1 MSDAS
6 VTGPVVGGS
15 HGWAFG
21 ASVRDLAEVG
31 YVEDEWFVEGD
42 ATTYDFAPGTEA
54 ADDGRWNTVAVGS
67 VPYRTRFLS
76 LRPASP
82 ARGNGILIVNWNNV
96 SAGMDLSGM
105 DDREFFD
112 GGYAM
117 LAVTTQAVGVHG
129 YTSAPMGLRD
139 WDEERYGSLSIP
151 TDDASYD
158 IFADVARLARSGALH
173 EIGALQG
180 FDVEHVVAMG
190 GSQSAA
196 RLHSFLNGVAPHA
209 PLFDAFVL
217 TVHFGRG
224 TPLNMGGAGP
234 TPSIMELNDPPY
246 TFRAHHTRLRTDLGV
261 AIMVFNSETEVR
273 DYGSARQ
280 DDDDR
285 FRLWEVAGASHA
297 SGASQQL
304 ERMFARDLGGAR
316 PSVAA
321 AGGPPANDL
330 DRAPVMSVFY
340 RHLRPWLVDGTPP
353 PSLPR
358 IELDES
364 GAIRRDEHG
373 IAMGGIRLPDVEVPL
388 ATLTAET
395 GVEGLGG
402 LGGARH
408 DFDEATIRKLYP
420 SRDDYLARYD
430 AAIDAG
436 VRAGF
441 VLEPDAADLR
451 RGAGTGATARLNL
464 ALERRDCCRLDIDA
478 DFSARYRR
486 SLVRRHGEGEAS

>member
-1 MSDAS
+1 MADATVS
-6 VTGPVVGGS
+6 GPVVGGS
-15 HGWAFG
+15 HGWPFS
-21 ASVRDLAEVG
+21 ASVRDLDEVG
-31 YVEDEWFVEGD
+31 YVEDEWFVEGE
-42 ATTYDFAPGTEA
+42 ATTYDFAPGADA
-54 ADDGRWNTVAVGS
+54 ADDGRWDTVAIGS
-67 VPYRTRFLS
+67 VPYRTRFLA
-76 LRPASP
+76 LRPADP

-96 SAGMDLSGM
+96 SAGLDLTGL

-112 GGYAM
+112 CGYAA

-151 TDDASYD
+151 TDDASYG

-173 EIGALQG
+173 EAGALQG
-180 FDVEHVVAMG
+180 FDVERVVAMG

-196 RLHSFLNGVAPHA
+196 RLHSFLNGVAPHE

-234 TPSIMELNDPPY
+234 VSSIMQLNDAPY
-246 TFRAHHTRLRTDLGV
+246 SFRAHHTRLRTDLGV
-261 AIMVFNSETEVR
+261 RVMVINSETEAR
-273 DYGSARQ
+273 DYGSATQ
-280 DDDDR
+280 PDDDE
-285 FRLWEVAGASHA
+285 FRLWEIAGASHA
-297 SGASQQL
+297 SGSSDTI
-304 ERMFARDLGGAR
+304 ERVFARDI
-316 PSVAA
+316 
-321 AGGPPANDL
+321 GGPRPTAAIPGGPQPNDL
-330 DRAPVMSVFY
+330 DRAPVMGAFY
-340 RHLRPWLVDGTPP
+340 RDLRPWLVERTPP

-358 IELDES
+358 IVLDES
-364 GAIRRDEHG
+364 GAIRRDEHS
-373 IAMGGIRLPDVEVPL
+373 IAVGGIRLPDVEVPL

-408 DFDEATIRKLYP
+408 DFDEATIRKLYV

-430 AAIDAG
+430 AAVDAG

-441 VLEPDAADLR
+441 VLETDADDLR
-451 RGAGTGATARLNL
+451 RVAR
-464 ALERRDCCRLDIDA
+464 ERDLPLD
-478 DFSARYRR
+478 
-486 SLVRRHGEGEAS
+486 

>member
-1 MSDAS
+1 MTDAL

-21 ASVRDLAEVG
+21 ASLQDLGEVW

-42 ATTYDFAPGTEA
+42 AATYDFAPGTEA
-54 ADDGRWNTVAVGS
+54 AHDGRWNTVVVGS
-67 VPYRTRFLS
+67 VPYRTRLLA
-76 LRPASP
+76 LRPADA

-96 SAGMDLSGM
+96 SAGMDIAPM

-129 YTSAPMGLRD
+129 YTSAPMGLRA

-158 IFADVARLARSGALH
+158 IFSAVARLARSGALH
-173 EIGALQG
+173 EAGALQG
-180 FDVEHVVAMG
+180 FDVERVVAMG

-209 PLFDAFVL
+209 PVFDAFVL

-224 TPLNMGGAGP
+224 TPLNTGGAGP
-234 TPSIMELNDPPY
+234 MSSIMELNEPPY
-246 TFRAHHTRLRTDLGV
+246 TFRSFHTRLRTDLRV
-261 AIMVFNSETEVR
+261 PTMVINSETEAR
-273 DYGSARQ
+273 DYGGARQ
-280 DDDDR
+280 PDDEG
-285 FRLWEVAGASHA
+285 FRLWEIAGASHA
-297 SGASQQL
+297 SGSSQQL
-304 ERMFARDLGGAR
+304 ERLFARDLGGPR
-316 PSVAA
+316 PTVPAA
-321 AGGPPANDL
+321 PGGAPPNDL
-330 DRAPVMSVFY
+330 DRAPVMSAFY
-340 RHLRPWLVDGTPP
+340 RHLRPWLFDGTPP

-358 IELDES
+358 IEVDES

-373 IAMGGIRLPDVEVPL
+373 IALGGIRLPDVDVPL

-408 DFDEATIRKLYP
+408 DFDEATIRKLYT

-430 AAIDAG
+430 AAVDAG
-436 VRAGF
+436 VHAGF
-441 VLEPDAADLR
+441 VIEPEAADLR
-451 RGAGTGATARLNL
+451 RAARARELP
-464 ALERRDCCRLDIDA
+464 LD
-478 DFSARYRR
+478 
-486 SLVRRHGEGEAS
+486 

>member
-1 MSDAS
+1 MADAV

-15 HGWAFG
+15 HGWAFA
-21 ASVRDLAEVG
+21 ASVHDLADVG

-42 ATTYDFAPGTEA
+42 ATTYDFAPGASATH
-54 ADDGRWNTVAVGS
+54 DGHWDTIAVGS
-67 VPYRTRFLS
+67 IPYRTRFLA
-76 LRPASP
+76 LRPTDP
-82 ARGNGILIVNWNNV
+82 GRGNGTLILNWNNV
-96 SAGMDLSGM
+96 SAGLDLVGM
-105 DDREFFD
+105 ESDEFFD

-117 LAVTTQAVGVHG
+117 LAVTTQCVGVHG
-129 YTSAPMGLRD
+129 YTSAPQGLCA
-139 WDEERYGSLSIP
+139 WDAERYGSLSIP
-151 TDDASYD
+151 TDDASYG

-173 EIGALQG
+173 EAGALQG
-180 FDVEHVVAMG
+180 FDAERLVAMG

-196 RLHSFLNGVAPHA
+196 RLHTFVNGVAAHE
-209 PLFDAFVL
+209 PLFDGFAL

-234 TPSIMELNDPPY
+234 VSSILGLNEAPY
-246 TFRAHHTRLRTDLGV
+246 TFRAYHTRLRTDLGV
-261 AIMVFNSETEVR
+261 VWVVNSETEAR

-280 DDDDR
+280 PDDDR
-285 FRLWEVAGASHA
+285 FRLWEIAGASHA
-297 SGASQQL
+297 SGSSDHI
-304 ERMFARDLGGAR
+304 ERVFARDIGGSR
-316 PSVAA
+316 PSVAIP
-321 AGGPPANDL
+321 GGPPPNDL
-330 DRAPVMSVFY
+330 DRAPVMTAFY
-340 RHLRPWLVDGTPP
+340 RYLRPWIADGTPP

-373 IAMGGIRLPDVEVPL
+373 IALGGIRLPDVEVPL

-402 LGGARH
+402 LGGARL
-408 DFDEATIRKLYP
+408 DFDEATIRKLYS

-441 VLEPDAADLR
+441 VLEKDAPGLR
-451 RGAGTGATARLNL
+451 AAARARHLPL
-464 ALERRDCCRLDIDA
+464 A
-478 DFSARYRR
+478 
-486 SLVRRHGEGEAS
+486 

>member
-1 MSDAS
+1 MADAS

-31 YVEDEWFVEGD
+31 YVEHEWFVEGN
-42 ATTYDFAPGTEA
+42 ATTYDFAPRAEA
-54 ADDGRWNTVAVGS
+54 THDGRWNTVAVGS
-67 VPYRTRFLS
+67 VPYRTRFLA
-76 LRPASP
+76 LRPADP
-82 ARGNGILIVNWNNV
+82 DRGNGTLIVNWNNV
-96 SAGMDLSGM
+96 SAGMDISGM

-112 GGYAM
+112 AGYAM
-117 LAVTTQAVGVHG
+117 VAATTQAVGVHG
-129 YTSAPMGLRD
+129 YASAPMGLRA

-158 IFADVARLARSGALH
+158 IFADVARLARSEALQGV
-173 EIGALQG
+173 GALQG
-180 FDVEHVVAMG
+180 FSVERVVAMG

-196 RLHSFLNGVAPHA
+196 RLHTFLNGVAPHA
-209 PLFDAFVL
+209 PVFDAFVL

-234 TPSIMELNDPPY
+234 VSSILELNQAPY
-246 TFRAHHTRLRTDLGV
+246 TFRAYDTRLRTDLGV
-261 AIMVFNSETEVR
+261 PILVMNSETEAL

-280 DDDDR
+280 PDDDR
-285 FRLWEVAGASHA
+285 FRLWEIAGASHA
-297 SGASQQL
+297 SGSSEQL
-304 ERMFARDLGGAR
+304 DSLFARDLGGQR
-316 PSVAA
+316 PTLTSAA
-321 AGGPPANDL
+321 PGGPPPNDL
-330 DRAPVMSVFY
+330 DRAPVLSAFY
-340 RHLRPWLVDGTPP
+340 RHLQPWLVDGTPP

-364 GAIRRDEHG
+364 GAVRRDEHG
-373 IAMGGIRLPDVEVPL
+373 IALGGIRLPDVEVPL
-388 ATLTAET
+388 ATLTAES

-430 AAIDAG
+430 AAVDAA

-451 RGAGTGATARLNL
+451 RVARARELP
-464 ALERRDCCRLDIDA
+464 LD
-478 DFSARYRR
+478 
-486 SLVRRHGEGEAS
+486 